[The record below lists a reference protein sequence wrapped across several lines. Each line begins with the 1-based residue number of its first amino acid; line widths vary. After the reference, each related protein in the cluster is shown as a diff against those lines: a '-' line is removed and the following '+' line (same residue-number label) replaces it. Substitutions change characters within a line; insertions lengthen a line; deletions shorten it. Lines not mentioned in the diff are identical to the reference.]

1 MFVSPAKVIEN
12 LDLGPAM
19 TVADFGCGSGH
30 YTIEA
35 AKKVGQSGKVYAIDI
50 QQEMLSFVR
59 SQAKLMGLI
68 NIETVWADLETANAT
83 NLRENSVDL
92 VIISNILFQAENKK
106 QIIQEA
112 LRILKSG
119 GKTAIVEWDIE
130 NQSASPAGKPA
141 AFGPQ
146 TEKRVTS
153 QNVKDLFAESGFIF
167 EKEFNPGEHHYG
179 LIFKKS

>member
-1 MFVSPAKVIEN
+1 MNPAKVIEN

-30 YTIEA
+30 YAIEA
-35 AKKVGQSGKVYAIDI
+35 AKKVGKSGKVYALDI

-68 NIETVWADLETANAT
+68 NIETVRADLETPNAT

-112 LRILKSG
+112 FRILKSG
-119 GKTAIVEWDIE
+119 GRTATVEWDVE
-130 NQSASPAGKPA
+130 NQAASPDGRQGI
-141 AFGPQ
+141 FGPQ
-146 TEKRVTS
+146 TEKRVTP

-167 EKEFNPGEHHYG
+167 EKEFNPGEHHFG
-179 LIFKKS
+179 LIFRKK

>member
-35 AKKVGQSGKVYAIDI
+35 AKKVGKSGKVYAIDI

-112 LRILKSG
+112 FRILKSG
-119 GKTAIVEWDIE
+119 GKTAIIEWDVE
-130 NQSASPAGKPA
+130 NQAGI
-141 AFGPQ
+141 FGPQ
-146 TEKRVTS
+146 IEKRITS

>member
-30 YTIEA
+30 YSLEA
-35 AKKVGQSGKVYAIDI
+35 ARKMSKSGKVYAIDI
-50 QQEMLSFVR
+50 QQEAISFVR
-59 SQAKLMGLI
+59 SQAKLESLV
-68 NIETVWADLETANAT
+68 NIETIRADLETPDAT
-83 NLRENSVDL
+83 RLRKDSVDL

-112 LRILKSG
+112 FRILKSG
-119 GKTAIVEWDIE
+119 GRTAIIEWDVE
-130 NQSASPAGKPA
+130 NQTG

-146 TEKRVTS
+146 MEKRITP
-153 QNVKDLFAESGFIF
+153 QNAKDLFAEAGFVF

>member
-35 AKKVGQSGKVYAIDI
+35 AKKVGKSGKVYAIDI

-106 QIIQEA
+106 QVIQEA
-112 LRILKSG
+112 FRILKSG

-130 NQSASPAGKPA
+130 NQTG

-146 TEKRVTS
+146 IEKRITS

>member
-1 MFVSPAKVIEN
+1 VFVNPAKVIEN
-12 LDLGPAM
+12 LDLEPAM

-35 AKKVGQSGKVYAIDI
+35 AKKVGKTGKVYAIDI

-59 SQAKLMGLI
+59 SQAKLMGLT
-68 NIETVWADLETANAT
+68 NIETVWADLETVKAT

-112 LRILKSG
+112 FRILKSG
-119 GKTAIVEWDIE
+119 GRTAIVEWDIE
-130 NQSASPAGKPA
+130 NQIAS
-141 AFGPQ
+141 FGPQ
-146 TEKRVTS
+146 MEKRITS
-153 QNVKDLFAESGFIF
+153 QNVKDLFAESGFMF

-179 LIFKKS
+179 LIFKKK